1 METTTKTEGLFM
13 KKVKRPSELIDEH
26 DAIDE
31 MKIKK
36 KHKSEA
42 FNIVIVDT
50 EQDIDRERRKQ
61 MTIQRS
67 IRWNT
72 HFQSIPVNLFKQ
84 NVIAVSQLAS
94 YLYLDAT
101 TVIQYCFYWL
111 GEYNNRE
118 IASHLLFNNLIHG
131 ILHNLPILEVSGQY
145 GLKYKL
151 DSNSS
156 YCLLLRFAGSDL
168 HRVPHV
174 HFTQRGASSNP
185 DRENPALLKGFAYM
199 INPLNKCFLNV
210 YAPGMRAEL
219 QADNFIY
226 NTILEEF
233 FEPSFI
239 IMTCFLLA
247 LNYQGKSFLYNLMV
261 GKKVN
266 KKVVRDI
273 DFDMTQKRMDIIQT
287 SLIVLQ
293 EFVDKNSVD
302 DEDYREGIIEMNG
315 VKKSKAKVVAVSQDR
330 DCIDQNDKT
339 GYNKRSR
346 LVYDLV
352 SLISIIR
359 GNIHHLDRM
368 YEAVALKW
376 LEKSNY
382 CAKEMSIRTQR
393 MIDQL

>member
-1 METTTKTEGLFM
+1 MESAGLFM
-13 KKVKRPSELIDEH
+13 KKVKRPSELID
-26 DAIDE
+26 DQ
-31 MKIKK
+31 KTKK
-36 KHKSEA
+36 KARTDDYS
-42 FNIVIVDT
+42 IVIVDN

-61 MTIQRS
+61 LSAQRT

-72 HFQSIPVNLFKQ
+72 HFQSIPINLFKQ
-84 NVIAVSQLAS
+84 NILAVCQLAS

-118 IASHLLFNNLIHG
+118 VPSHLLFNDIIHG
-131 ILHNLPILEVSGQY
+131 ILNNLPIIEVSGQY

-156 YCLLLRFAGSDL
+156 YCLLLRFVGSDL

-174 HFTQRGASSNP
+174 HFTQRNASSNP
-185 DRENPALLKGFAYM
+185 DRENPALLKGFAYVT
-199 INPLNKCFLNV
+199 NPLNRCFLNV

-226 NTILEEF
+226 NTVLEEF

-239 IMTCFLLA
+239 VMTCFLLA

-261 GKKVN
+261 GKKVSRKIVN
-266 KKVVRDI
+266 EI
-273 DFDMTQKRMDIIQT
+273 DLEITQKRMDIIQT
-287 SLIVLQ
+287 SLLVLQ
-293 EFVDKNSVD
+293 EYVDKNSCD
-302 DEDYREGIIEMNG
+302 DSDEDDDSVRTKG
-315 VKKSKAKVVAVSQDR
+315 KVSTTVNER
-330 DCIDQNDKT
+330 DCIDPNDKM
-339 GYNKRSR
+339 GYIKRSR
-346 LVYDLV
+346 LVYDMV
-352 SLISIIR
+352 TIIVIIKQ
-359 GNIHHLDRM
+359 NIHHLDRM
-368 YEAVALKW
+368 YMAIAEKW

-382 CAKEMSIRTQR
+382 CAKQMSIRTQR